1 MLDEAIH
8 SLAYAQGRPV
18 LRGRLRVTPEDFSV
32 TELPSVEPAG
42 EGEHVWLWV
51 RKRNETTPRVATQL
65 ARLADVHPRRVSYA
79 GLKDRQAVTEQWFSV
94 QLPGRDAPDWS
105 ALDSDT
111 MRVLRAARH
120 TRKLRRGTLSGNRF
134 RIVLRDTSGT
144 LEEWQQRLGL
154 IRTHGVPNYFGEQRF
169 GRNASNLL
177 TAQALFAN
185 PRKRMQRDRRGLA
198 LSAARSLLFNQV
210 LSRRVLGGIWNRA
223 LAGDAMQLDGSHSYF
238 IAETIDVDLQTRL
251 QRHDVHPTGP
261 LHGRGESPVQA
272 DCLALEQAVLRVAG
286 VVVVDN
292 PRQRT
297 EDLDQFDVAIHDRTD
312 ALGRQRPARV
322 DHFAAAAIANARAF
336 EEIERITRT
345 FSGGRSSAWAM
356 AC

>member
-51 RKRNETTPRVATQL
+51 RKRNETTPRVAAQL

-111 MRVLRAARH
+111 MQVLRAARH

-210 LSRRVLGGIWNRA
+210 LSKRVQAGTWNRA
-223 LAGDAMQLDGSHSYF
+223 IRGDAMQLDGSHSFF
-238 IAETIDVDLQTRL
+238 IVETLDAELDARL
-251 QRHDVHPTGP
+251 ERHDIHPTGP

-272 DCLALEQAVLRVAG
+272 DCLELEQAVLREYAG
-286 VVVVDN
+286 WCSGLEAAGLKQDRRALRLVVS
-292 PRQRT
+292 
-297 EDLDQFDVAIHDRTD
+297 DLAGEASDDGDWQLQFSLPAGAYATTVLRELIDVT
-312 ALGRQRPARV
+312 G
-322 DHFAAAAIANARAF
+322 
-336 EEIERITRT
+336 
-345 FSGGRSSAWAM
+345 W
-356 AC
+356 